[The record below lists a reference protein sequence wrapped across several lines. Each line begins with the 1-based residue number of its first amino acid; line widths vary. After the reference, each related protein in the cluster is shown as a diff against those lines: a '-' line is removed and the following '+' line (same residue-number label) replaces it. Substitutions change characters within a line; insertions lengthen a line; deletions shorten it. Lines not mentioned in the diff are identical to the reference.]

1 MISITINPV
10 DFRDWQGLLD
20 LVQKAYAY
28 MEARIDPPSSMHKL
42 TVSSIEQKAKDENL
56 ILAWEDEKLVGCAF
70 VKEQENSFYIGKLA
84 VIREKQGKGIG
95 QDIIKFCITFA
106 HEQGKPDL
114 ELESRVE
121 LIENHAFFEMMGF
134 SKTGE
139 NAHEGYS
146 RPTSYTFKRVA
157 AQ

>member
-1 MISITINPV
+1 MISITVNSSE
-10 DFRDWQGLLD
+10 FRDWQALLD

-28 MEARIDPPSSMHKL
+28 MDARIDPPSSMHKL

-56 ILAWEDEKLVGCAF
+56 ILAFEENQLVGCAF
-70 VKEQENSFYIGKLA
+70 IKEQADCFYIGKLA
-84 VIREKQGKGIG
+84 VSREQQGKGIG
-95 QDIIKFCITFA
+95 QEIIKSCISFA
-106 HEQGKPDL
+106 ARQDKPDL

-134 SKTGE
+134 TKAGE

-146 RPTSYTFKRVA
+146 RPTSYTFRRMA
-157 AQ
+157 AP